1 MKQKMTKKDQKKFV
15 LLLGELLNNGFSL
28 SQALGFFQTGKLFD
42 SKLITRVE
50 ADLSAGESLAS
61 ILNQLS
67 YSKDQLLQLELAQI
81 HGDLPATLIGIGQQ
95 MDLLEKQRNNFI
107 KAISYPLL
115 LLLFLVL
122 ILLSMR
128 FFLLP
133 ELLASGM
140 IQQGSLAV
148 LFIHDFPILIFV
160 IIFCGFCFTLYFR
173 QNRKKQS
180 YLARYTRLSKF
191 PLIGSLHR
199 DYYSAYFAL
208 EWGKLFNQGLELI
221 QIIQCLLV
229 TDRDSLMKDLAED
242 LQTALNNGQSLP
254 EQIKK
259 YPFLTQEFSQI
270 ILQGQAR
277 GNLGKEL
284 LIYSEIIWQRLFSRI
299 EWMISWLQPLIFL
312 FVAVLIV
319 SIYVAML
326 LPITSGLEGF

>member
-1 MKQKMTKKDQKKFV
+1 MTKKDQKKFV

-28 SQALGFFQTGKLFD
+28 SQALAFFQTGKLFD
-42 SKLITRVE
+42 TQLIAMIE
-50 ADLSAGESLAS
+50 ADLIAGESLAS
-61 ILNQLS
+61 TLNRLS

-95 MDLLEKQRNNFI
+95 MNLLEKQRNNFI

-115 LLLFLVL
+115 LLIFLLL

-140 IQQGSLAV
+140 IQQDSLV
-148 LFIHDFPILIFV
+148 ILFIHYFPIVVF
-160 IIFCGFCFTLYFR
+160 IIFLVGLLFMLYFK
-173 QNRKKQS
+173 QTRKKQS
-180 YLARYTRLSKF
+180 YLSRYTWLSKI
-191 PLIGSLHR
+191 PVIGHLHR

-208 EWGKLFNQGLELI
+208 EWGKLFNQGLELV

-242 LQTALNNGQSLP
+242 LQAALNSGQSLP

-284 LIYSEIIWQRLFSRI
+284 LVYSEIIWQRLFSRI
-299 EWMISWLQPLIFL
+299 EFMISWLQPLIFL